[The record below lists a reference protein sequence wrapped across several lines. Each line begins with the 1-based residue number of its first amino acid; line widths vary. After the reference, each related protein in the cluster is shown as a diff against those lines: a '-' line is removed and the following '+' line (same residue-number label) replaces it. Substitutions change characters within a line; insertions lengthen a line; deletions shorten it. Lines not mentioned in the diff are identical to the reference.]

1 MKAWEQRERKKKSDY
16 ELEKRRELTRLHE
29 EEKEGKR
36 LLAFFEDYN
45 DENDDP
51 KYYKYVP
58 RQTNFRSIFLGFFLE
73 VHLSLVV

>member
-1 MKAWEQRERKKKSDY
+1 M
-16 ELEKRRELTRLHE
+16 EKRRELARLHD

-51 KYYKYVP
+51 KYYKFV
-58 RQTNFRSIFLGFFLE
+58 F
-73 VHLSLVV
+73 VCLSLVDVSLLGLFLVVNHR